1 LEPAQPF
8 PESGSVTVGANV
20 IGLIKRSNLTIEAAD
35 SNTVVQLVDPDTNA
49 HALSIYVAANDRVS
63 LPVPAG

>member
-1 LEPAQPF
+1 VRFALPVLSLLLILIPFYGDAQRHGWIPDLEPAQPF

-35 SNTVVQLVDPDTNA
+35 SNTV
-49 HALSIYVAANDRVS
+49 
-63 LPVPAG
+63 